1 MDNNFKTV
9 KFDPGYAPIVMN
21 ALGQVGYTYYIF
33 NAVQNVKLKRINFPH
48 TLRKIEGFLK
58 TNIAF
63 YLGCLLW
70 ASYIKQFEN
79 ATIEGNQLLGED
91 CSEEEY
97 TSEINF
103 LIDFIGVQ
111 LPKDSKYYLNK
122 NYISDEKYL
131 PILETY
137 KEFLILNKG
146 FCNVSKVSEIVIPS
160 NLKKMT
166 QDELTLANEKIQKAI
181 QEKNIEQLFDCYS
194 LIF

>member
-1 MDNNFKTV
+1 MDNNLKAV

-103 LIDFIGVQ
+103 LIDFVGVQ

-166 QDELTLANEKIQKAI
+166 QDELILVNQKIMCAI
-181 QEKNIEQLFDCYS
+181 EDKEIEQLFNCYN

>member
-1 MDNNFKTV
+1 MENNIKKV

-33 NAVQNVKLKRINFPH
+33 SAIPNVKLKKMNFPH
-48 TLRKIEGFLK
+48 TLRKLEGFLR

-70 ASYIKQFEN
+70 VSYIIQFSE
-79 ATIEGNQLLGED
+79 AELDGNKLLGEE

-103 LIDFIGVQ
+103 LIDTITKE
-111 LPKDSKYYLNK
+111 LPRDCKYYLNK
-122 NYISDEKYL
+122 NYECDGKYL

-137 KEFLILNKG
+137 KQFLILNNG
-146 FCNVSKVSEIVIPS
+146 FCNISNVSQIKLPE
-160 NLKKMT
+160 NLKKLNNE
-166 QDELTLANEKIQKAI
+166 QLNLINEKINKAI
-181 QEKNIEQLFDCYS
+181 EEKEIEQLFEYFD

>member
-1 MDNNFKTV
+1 MDNNLKAV

-103 LIDFIGVQ
+103 LIDFVGVQ